1 MFVNCKIR
9 VQRKNKDNSFLI
21 EINDEIKDKKDFIL
35 QTPSNIINLH
45 KNINIS
51 VKILGQYN
59 KLYDYYNLKLINNNL
74 ENFKQEK
81 TEIKNNLEKIE
92 EEPLKINLKN
102 KKQNKN
108 FSNNSKISDDINYNN
123 IEIHSTY
130 QKN

>member
-1 MFVNCKIR
+1 MTE
-9 VQRKNKDNSFLI
+9 NKDNSFLI

-35 QTPSNIINLH
+35 QTPSNIIKLH

-59 KLYDYYNLKLINNNL
+59 KLYDYYNLKLINKNL

-92 EEPLKINLKN
+92 EESSKINLKN
-102 KKQNKN
+102 KKSNKN
-108 FSNNSKISDDINYNN
+108 TLNNSNIFEDINDNN
-123 IEIHSTY
+123 INLHSTY
-130 QKN
+130 